1 MDINTLRELI
11 AKPEWA
17 EVEVKAAK
25 TRYPKEALSTV
36 SAFAN
41 SGGGYLIFGVDER
54 LENPIAGVTKF
65 DEVQNSFIGILK
77 DTNKFSSA
85 ISFTPDMVTV
95 DDKHLLVFHI
105 HEAGRHQKPIY
116 LNGDMKQ
123 TYLRKG
129 GRDDKASDEE
139 IKRIVRDND
148 LRSVDERL
156 LDIDAETFF
165 DMNTVKWYRHI
176 YERQN
181 AERHQSLYPLE
192 FLEQLAL
199 VREQDEQLKPTLAA
213 ALMFGNEKTM
223 SYLLPRFT
231 LDAFWHHVE
240 MTESSERRWDDR
252 RSYECNLFDTW
263 RQLSERFMYFSEQP
277 FQIDETNLQRSNET
291 PDYIG
296 FREAAVNALVH
307 QDYSDT
313 QRTATIHF
321 YKDASVY
328 FNPGDS
334 LIDTEQLGKGS
345 SAARNPLVMQT
356 FHRIK
361 LSDRA
366 GSGLKDIYQNWQKLD
381 RPRPEVVNDKARKT
395 FQITLGKKVEVT
407 ALQEAIHERIGVQL
421 TDIQARVFVYCLTK
435 PKTVEQIAT
444 EIKLS
449 ASEVYPIIDHLA
461 RQSLLETSPEGY
473 SAPEYFTSAIKDLI
487 ASLPLME
494 EKSDQVS
501 EKVTKLE
508 SKSDQASEKVTKLAS
523 ESDQAELVAAGLKKQ
538 QIALI
543 KLLDQPMMMADL
555 VTKLEVSHR
564 THFRKNHL
572 SPLIKLGV
580 VAQTYP
586 ETPNHKMQAYYLTD
600 LGLLVKTQLVEASS
614 D

>member
-1 MDINTLRELI
+1 MDINTLIELI

-25 TRYPKEALSTV
+25 ARYPKEALSTV

-54 LENPIAGVTKF
+54 LENPIAGVDKF

-77 DTNKFSSA
+77 DTNKFSSI
-85 ISFTPDMVTV
+85 ISFTPHMVTT
-95 DDKHLLVFHI
+95 DEKYLLVFHI

-129 GRDDKASDEE
+129 GRDDKAGDEE
-139 IKRIVRDND
+139 IKRMIRDSD
-148 LRSVDERL
+148 LRSVDELL
-156 LDIDAETFF
+156 LDIDSESFF
-165 DMNTVKWYRHI
+165 DANTVKWYRHI

-199 VREQDEQLKPTLAA
+199 VREQDDQLKPTLAA

-223 SYLLPRFT
+223 SHLLPRFT
-231 LDAFWHHVE
+231 LDAFWHHVG
-240 MTESSERRWDDR
+240 MTEPSERRWDDR

-263 RQLSERFMYFSEQP
+263 RQLSERFMYFLEQP
-277 FQIDETNLQRSNET
+277 FQIDETNLQRSSET

-307 QDYSDT
+307 QDYTDT

-321 YKDASVY
+321 YKDASIY

-334 LIDTEQLGKGS
+334 LIDTDQLGKGV
-345 SAARNPLVMQT
+345 SAARNPLIMQT

-381 RPRPEVVNDKARKT
+381 RPRPEVINDKARKT
-395 FQITLGKKVEVT
+395 FQITLGKKIEVT
-407 ALQEAIHERIGVQL
+407 ALQEAINQHVGVQL
-421 TDIQARVFVYCLTK
+421 TDTQARVFVYCLTK
-435 PKTVEQIAT
+435 PMTAEQIAT
-444 EIKLS
+444 EIKVS
-449 ASEVYPIIDHLA
+449 VSDAYPMIDHLA

-473 SAPEYFTSAIKDLI
+473 SAPEYFASVIKDLVE
-487 ASLPLME
+487 SLPSAA
-494 EKSDQVS
+494 EKSDQDS
-501 EKVTKLE
+501 EKVTKLD
-508 SKSDQASEKVTKLAS
+508 SKSDQASEKVTKLVN
-523 ESDQAELVAAGLKKQ
+523 ESDQVEQVVEGLKKQ
-538 QIALI
+538 QVALI
-543 KLLDQPMMMADL
+543 QLLDQPMMMADL
-555 VTKLEVSHR
+555 ITKLEVGHR
-564 THFRKNHL
+564 SHFRNKHL
-572 SPLIKLGV
+572 SPLIQLGV

-600 LGLLVKTQLVEASS
+600 LGLLVKTQLAEANGG
-614 D
+614 